1 MSQHV
6 SSLLAHPCN
15 IFSPCLFL
23 TPISP
28 AFAFVYPSFSKK
40 TQPRNMQAHIHHAH
54 THTHESSATT
64 STTTL
69 FTTPVA
75 VSFLPTTHSLC
86 RFTGWI
92 ERSWRKKIN
101 TWKTPLGNSS
111 VSRRENNL
119 VRPCERQKKKKMHSA
134 VYRAQEKIYTLQS
147 VHKFSTHFTVSHRVE
162 ECFMRWT
169 SSEVHVLSSFTEVP
183 TFSVFF

>member
-40 TQPRNMQAHIHHAH
+40 KKKRSHVICKHTYTTH

-119 VRPCERQKKKKMHSA
+119 VRPCERQKKKKKN
-134 VYRAQEKIYTLQS
+134 AQRGLQS
-147 VHKFSTHFTVSHRVE
+147 PRKNIHA
-162 ECFMRWT
+162 
-169 SSEVHVLSSFTEVP
+169 
-183 TFSVFF
+183 SVRT